1 MNKQYM
7 TDLFSKYGAVVFFD
21 TETTRLDAETC
32 RVIELAAIRMEQD
45 VAGKLYIQDK
55 MDMFVKLPDGECIP
69 PKITELTG
77 ITDIQLKENGNT
89 ENEVLERFAKM
100 LGNGPA
106 VLVAYNAQFDLA
118 FMRAA
123 YLRHETIDMDSFLK
137 ADYLDSLT
145 VYRDRRPY
153 PHKLMDAITAYKLD
167 RKVQNSHR
175 AIDDVEAL
183 FEVCKAMCQERD
195 NLLTYVNIFGF
206 NPKYGISGRKMEK
219 VKYFSQDVTHSMQ
232 LGRTLP
238 ERCITV
244 NRQKYKQL
252 ERKDWHMDQFEEE
265 L

>member
-1 MNKQYM
+1 MKKVKQYM
-7 TDLFSKYGAVVFFD
+7 IDLFSRYRAVVFFD
-21 TETTRLDAETC
+21 TETTGLDAETC
-32 RVIELAAIRMEQD
+32 RVIELAAIRVEQD

-55 MDMFVKLPDGECIP
+55 MDMF
-69 PKITELTG
+69 
-77 ITDIQLKENGNT
+77 
-89 ENEVLERFAKM
+89 
-100 LGNGPA
+100 
-106 VLVAYNAQFDLA
+106 AQFDLA

-123 YLRHETIDMDSFLK
+123 YLRHETIDTDSFLT

-238 ERCITV
+238 ERCITG

-252 ERKDWHMDQFEEE
+252 EREDWRMDQFDEV